1 MLLVNNIGV
10 FLMFIVFF
18 LFVIKIIL
26 KVLKLFGKFEINLV
40 ENIIIINFVFLYFGY
55 FRI

>member
-1 MLLVNNIGV
+1 MLLVNNFGV

-26 KVLKLFGKFEINLV
+26 KVLKLFGKFEIDLV

-55 FRI
+55 FMI

>member
-1 MLLVNNIGV
+1 MLLVNNVGV

-26 KVLKLFGKFEINLV
+26 KVLKLFGKFEIDLV
-40 ENIIIINFVFLYFGY
+40 EKIIIINFFFLYFGY
-55 FRI
+55 FMI